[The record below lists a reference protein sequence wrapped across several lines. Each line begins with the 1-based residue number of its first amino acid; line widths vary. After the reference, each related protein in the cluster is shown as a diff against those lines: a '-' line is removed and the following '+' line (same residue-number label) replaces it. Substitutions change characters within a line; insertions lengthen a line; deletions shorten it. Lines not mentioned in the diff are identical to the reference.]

1 MLALQGTI
9 KYTISKQFVSI
20 MSKNCLRSFHCNE
33 EIVMIHLIFIQTS
46 KGQNNCGSF
55 VAMRN
60 RQVHLKMS
68 FLVKNTA
75 AHVQLD

>member
-1 MLALQGTI
+1 
-9 KYTISKQFVSI
+9 V
-20 MSKNCLRSFHCNE
+20 
-33 EIVMIHLIFIQTS
+33 IHLIFIQTS

-60 RQVHLKMS
+60 GKIHLQMQ

-75 AHVQLD
+75 AHVQLN